1 MPSYAFLDVKISCE
15 RLTRKVLCCADE
27 DVVFCL
33 IRCSPRLARRPACR
47 CPGTVA
53 PGKTGKV
60 THMKILLAIDDSKFS
75 DAAIQT
81 VIAQAHA
88 KDTEVRV
95 LHVVEP
101 PSLLV
106 GREMGGYDPA
116 LETVWDEETKRAQAL
131 VAKTAETLSSHGMK
145 VTTAVQQGDPKSM
158 IIDASEEW
166 HADLIVLGS
175 HGRKALDRFLMGS
188 TSEAIA
194 RHARCSVEIV
204 RISSGR

>member
-1 MPSYAFLDVKISCE
+1 
-15 RLTRKVLCCADE
+15 
-27 DVVFCL
+27 
-33 IRCSPRLARRPACR
+33 
-47 CPGTVA
+47 
-53 PGKTGKV
+53 
-60 THMKILLAIDDSKFS
+60 MKILLAIDDSKFS
-75 DAAIQT
+75 EAAT
-81 VIAQAHA
+81 HAVIAQAHLR
-88 KDTEVRV
+88 DTEVRV

-106 GREMGGYDPA
+106 ARETGGYDPA
-116 LETVWDEETKRAQAL
+116 LEAVWGEETKEAQSL
-131 VAKTAETLSSHGMK
+131 VTKTAETLRSHGMK

-188 TSEAIA
+188 VSEAIA

-204 RISSGR
+204 RIPSGH